1 MLTDLY
7 RKLCALLAEAGYP
20 AWAED
25 AVPSEAAFPFVTVA
39 IRPAASLHGT
49 GRVTLTGWLRGPARH
64 ADRLALADTL
74 LKLVPGGGL
83 KIPLESGSA
92 VLFRGDRMNVEWPES
107 PGALGVCVKHEL
119 RVMGGGSD
127 A

>member
-1 MLTDLY
+1 MLTELY
-7 RKLCALLAEAGYP
+7 GKICALLAEAGYP

-25 AVPSEAAFPFVTVA
+25 AVPPDAAFPFVTVA
-39 IRPAASLHGT
+39 IRPAASMHGT

-64 ADRLALADTL
+64 ADRLALADAL
-74 LKLVPGGGL
+74 LKLVPGSGMKLPAAGGL
-83 KIPLESGSA
+83 A
-92 VLFRGDRMNVEWPES
+92 VLTRGDRMNVEWPES

-119 RVMGGGSD
+119 RMMGGAAD